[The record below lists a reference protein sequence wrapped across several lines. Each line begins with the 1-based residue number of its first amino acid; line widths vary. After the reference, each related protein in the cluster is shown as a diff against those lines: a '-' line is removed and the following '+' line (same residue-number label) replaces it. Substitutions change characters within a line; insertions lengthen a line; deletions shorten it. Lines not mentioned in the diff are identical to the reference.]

1 MIVTLYYMLQIAGTV
16 VHVAPRLAVSG
27 VSPASYYR
35 YYGIQLVVMS
45 IEVGWQ

>member
-1 MIVTLYYMLQIAGTV
+1 MVTLYSILQATGTV
-16 VHVAPRLAVSG
+16 FHVTPRLAVSG

-35 YYGIQLVVMS
+35 YSGIQLVDMS